1 MLSDVLS
8 DAGWAVYEYQR
19 DFHDLYTDYED
30 EIEKVQV
37 VMGALQHAL
46 DCPFYGG
53 DEILAELRKLDVS
66 GLIRVRERFIVSAHK
81 QRNVPPP
88 KHMPWTRQW
97 YDEMAAKEDG
107 NQDSQ
112 EQEVQS

>member
-1 MLSDVLS
+1 MLSDVLFET
-8 DAGWAVYEYQR
+8 GWAVFEYQR
-19 DFHDLYTDYED
+19 DFHDLYTDYEV

-37 VMGALQHAL
+37 VLGALQHAL

-66 GLIRVRERFIVSAHK
+66 GLMRVRERFIGSAHK
-81 QRNVPPP
+81 QRNVTPPR
-88 KHMPWTRQW
+88 HMPWTRQW
-97 YDEMAAKEDG
+97 FDEMDAKEEE